1 MDLMLVCRDGKWKRL
16 PFMFLVEND
25 LICCNNTDSLEHYEM
40 KFQKTEDDGFYILKE
55 TMIARIIKES
65 FPPFTKVS
73 FSLNLIKLARK
84 FTNGSLH

>member
-40 KFQKTEDDGFYILKE
+40 SFKSTGDGKNILFFYSSI
-55 TMIARIIKES
+55 
-65 FPPFTKVS
+65 
-73 FSLNLIKLARK
+73 
-84 FTNGSLH
+84 

>member
-16 PFMFLVEND
+16 PFMFLVEDD

-40 KFQKTEDDGFYILKE
+40 KFNPTDDDGFYRLKE

-65 FPPFTKVS
+65 FPPFTKV
-73 FSLNLIKLARK
+73 FILEI
-84 FTNGSLH
+84 